1 MTQAT
6 PETDPA
12 GRAQARGIALM
23 LLCTLCFAVMDA
35 LSKLLIVRYPV
46 SEIMFVR
53 YAFFLLTVLALA
65 RPRKLAA
72 RLAVR
77 RPWYQVL
84 RAVFLVADQI
94 LFVLGLAY
102 LALADAHVLVS
113 TTPLMVAA
121 LSVPLLGEQVG
132 RRRWAAIAAGFFG
145 VVVVLQPEGGLFR
158 PAALCPLGAAVLFAL
173 YQTMTRVVSRTDP
186 QDATLLY
193 TGLVGALTFGLAAP
207 FGWVTPDAHGWI
219 LMAALAVVSCVAQI
233 SLIKALAL
241 APAALLQPFFYMTLV
256 WAIIVGFAVFDAV
269 PAPTTLA
276 GAGVI
281 AGAGLYTLHRE
292 RLRTRREA

>member
-1 MTQAT
+1 MTHAT
-6 PETDPA
+6 PETDPTS
-12 GRAQARGIALM
+12 RAQAQGVALM
-23 LLCTLCFAVMDA
+23 LLCTLCFATMDA

-53 YAFFLLTVLALA
+53 YAFLLLLVLALA
-65 RPRKLAA
+65 RRRRLAA

-84 RAVFLVADQI
+84 RALFLVADQI

-121 LSVPLLGEQVG
+121 LSVPLLGELVG
-132 RRRWAAIAAGFFG
+132 RRRWAAIAVGFLG

-158 PAALCPLGAAVLFAL
+158 PAALFPLGAAVLFAF

-193 TGLVGALTFGLAAP
+193 TGLVGALAFGLAAP
-207 FGWVTPDAHGWI
+207 FEWVTPDARSW
-219 LMAALAVVSCVAQI
+219 LYLAALAIVSCVAHI

-256 WAIIVGFAVFDAV
+256 WAIAVGYAVFDAV

-276 GAGVI
+276 GAAVI

-292 RLRTRREA
+292 RLRTRRQA

>member
-6 PETDPA
+6 PEIDPT
-12 GRAQARGIALM
+12 GRAQAQGIALM
-23 LLCTLCFAVMDA
+23 LLCTFCFAAMDA

-53 YAFFLLTVLALA
+53 YAFFLLLVFALA

-84 RAVFLVADQI
+84 RALFLVTDQI

-113 TTPLMVAA
+113 ATPLMVAA
-121 LSVPLLGEQVG
+121 LSVPLLGERVG
-132 RRRWAAIAAGFFG
+132 RRRWAAIAVGFLG
-145 VVVVLQPEGGLFR
+145 VIVVLQPEGGLLR
-158 PAALCPLGAAVLFAL
+158 PAALFPLGAAILFAL

-207 FGWVTPDAHGWI
+207 FGWVTPDARGW
-219 LMAALAVVSCVAQI
+219 LLLAALAVVSCVAQV

-256 WAIIVGFAVFDAV
+256 WAIAVGYLVFGAV

-276 GAGVI
+276 GAAVI
-281 AGAGLYTLHRE
+281 AGAGLYTLRRA
-292 RLRTRREA
+292 RLKSRRQT